1 MVVVGCWKYISTV
14 WWFTEAGVLGEDNGL
29 TVEGWGGGIVK
40 YLKKDWGNKNL
51 KKAEMLGKV
60 RDCINKERCDP
71 LRSYEY
77 LRSSFSRK

>member
-1 MVVVGCWKYISTV
+1 MD
-14 WWFTEAGVLGEDNGL
+14 EDNGL
-29 TVEGWGGGIVK
+29 TVGGWGDGTVK
-40 YLKKDWGNKNL
+40 YLKKGWGNKNL